1 MTIKPQFNI
10 MTESRGAHWIA
21 WVTKADSDKP
31 LDSIILVG
39 QTQDEASSQARKW
52 AEKLTSDPVLVR
64 S

>member
-1 MTIKPQFNI
+1 MTIKPQFKI
-10 MTESRGAHWIA
+10 MTESQGAHWIS
-21 WVTKADSDKP
+21 WVTNANSDKP

-39 QTQDEASSQARKW
+39 QTQDEAASQARKW